1 MLCGFLSLSRSLK
14 LNGFLIVNGFHSYFA
29 HLPKKKGG
37 PCADEPPRGD
47 TAGYL
52 HYSLPEASPFARRA
66 AYELI

>member
-1 MLCGFLSLSRSLK
+1 M
-14 LNGFLIVNGFHSYFA
+14 LNGFHNDFA
-29 HLPKKKGG
+29 QPPKKKGG
-37 PCADEPPRGD
+37 SCADEPPRGD